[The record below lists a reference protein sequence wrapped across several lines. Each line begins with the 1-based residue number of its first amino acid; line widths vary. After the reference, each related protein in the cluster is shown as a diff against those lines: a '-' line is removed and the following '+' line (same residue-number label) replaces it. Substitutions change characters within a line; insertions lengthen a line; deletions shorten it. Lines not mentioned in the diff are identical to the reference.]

1 MCNGKE
7 RERMKAEYWLLLKG
21 TIIVVVGA
29 AMVGVAAKKENTAFN
44 MKHLESLYAKVP
56 FLAVEAFAFLLI
68 IVLFIASRRNPKRY
82 DGDRSG
88 ILLFFGYAAGWALA
102 QQNLLIKSV
111 LEITKAMQTGA
122 AAPLTWTFYLI
133 VAIAAVLT
141 FVGIFLI
148 DSGLQS
154 YDDGTCCGVV
164 GLWGCVGG

>member
-1 MCNGKE
+1 MFKCLVSLSLSIAASTSEFVNGRLSRSISKP
-7 RERMKAEYWLLLKG
+7 KAER
-21 TIIVVVGA
+21 GA
-29 AMVGVAAKKENTAFN
+29 ICTE
-44 MKHLESLYAKVP
+44 
-56 FLAVEAFAFLLI
+56 
-68 IVLFIASRRNPKRY
+68 RWRC
-82 DGDRSG
+82 DRSG

-154 YDDGTCCGVV
+154 YYDGTCCGVV
-164 GLWGCVGG
+164 GLWGCVGGGPVWGDLS